1 LFYSPKPE
9 YIDEVIQKLQD
20 ENIDLE
26 EEEDVTGFLGV
37 HIKE

>member
-1 LFYSPKPE
+1 MLTILCSTL
-9 YIDEVIQKLQD
+9 QSQD